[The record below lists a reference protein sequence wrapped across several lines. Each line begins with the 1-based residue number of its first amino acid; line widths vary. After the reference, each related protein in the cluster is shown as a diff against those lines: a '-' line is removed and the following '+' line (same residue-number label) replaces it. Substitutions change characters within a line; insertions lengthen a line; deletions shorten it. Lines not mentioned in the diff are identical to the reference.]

1 MSSTATRNF
10 DKFEEP
16 IMKSRGIASLL
27 GRVVEGYFHLLKF
40 TIALCLVAMVIMVFG
55 NVVLRYAFNSGI
67 SLSEELS
74 RWLFVWMTF
83 LGALVAMREHGHL
96 GVDAVVNRLPVLGK
110 KVCLVAG
117 QGLML
122 YVCWLLFDG
131 SWQQTVINLD
141 VKAPTSGLSMA
152 IFYSSGVV
160 FAVTAALV
168 LLYDLYRVLA
178 GKLHEHE
185 LVMVQESEELAHVG
199 EAHAPHGIANDTPR
213 VVAAHG
219 GKR

>member
-1 MSSTATRNF
+1 MSSAATGNF
-10 DKFEEP
+10 GKFEEH
-16 IMKSRGIASLL
+16 IMKSSGITSLL

-40 TIALCLVAMVIMVFG
+40 TIALCLAAMVVMVFG

-110 KVCLVAG
+110 KFCLVAG

-152 IFYSSGVV
+152 IFYVSGVV
-160 FAVTAALV
+160 FSVTAALV

-178 GKLHEHE
+178 GKLSEHE
-185 LVMVQESEELAHVG
+185 LVMVQESEELAHVAEG
-199 EAHAPHGIANDTPR
+199 QGGHGAAETPR
-213 VVAAHG
+213 VVAVQG